1 MLRMYQANMS
11 FGVKVNKLRPLLRQ
25 GFFYTQ
31 NLKFVRY
38 ISMIH
43 LTTSASAQT
52 LKVIPRSYASSV
64 SMILRDDSTN
74 TSTTY
79 TVSTTTDKNYL
90 VVSKALSP
98 VLVEGRF
105 YDLTLKEGSNVIYKD
120 KVFCTD
126 QTISSYSVNNAEYTV
141 PTGNDV
147 FDNDYIVI

>member
-1 MLRMYQANMS
+1 
-11 FGVKVNKLRPLLRQ
+11 
-25 GFFYTQ
+25 
-31 NLKFVRY
+31 
-38 ISMIH
+38 MIH

-52 LKVIPRSYASSV
+52 LKIIPRSYASSV

-79 TVSTTTDKNYL
+79 SSISTSTDKNYL
-90 VVSKALSP
+90 VVSQALNP

-105 YDLTLKEGSNVIYKD
+105 YDLTIKEGSNIIYKD

-126 QTISSYSVNNAEYTV
+126 QTISSYTVNSSEYTV

>member
-1 MLRMYQANMS
+1 
-11 FGVKVNKLRPLLRQ
+11 
-25 GFFYTQ
+25 
-31 NLKFVRY
+31 
-38 ISMIH
+38 
-43 LTTSASAQT
+43 
-52 LKVIPRSYASSV
+52 
-64 SMILRDDSTN
+64 MILRDDSTN

-90 VVSKALSP
+90 VLSQALSP

-126 QTISSYSVNNAEYTV
+126 QTISSYSVNSGEYTV

-147 FDNDYIVI
+147 FDNDYIII

>member
-1 MLRMYQANMS
+1 
-11 FGVKVNKLRPLLRQ
+11 
-25 GFFYTQ
+25 
-31 NLKFVRY
+31 
-38 ISMIH
+38 MIH

-52 LKVIPRSYASSV
+52 LKIIPRSYASSV

-79 TVSTTTDKNYL
+79 SSISTSTDKNYL
-90 VVSKALSP
+90 VVSQALSP

-105 YDLTLKEGSNVIYKD
+105 YDLTIKEGSNVIYND

-126 QTISSYSVNNAEYTV
+126 QTISSYTVNSSEYTV

>member
-1 MLRMYQANMS
+1 
-11 FGVKVNKLRPLLRQ
+11 
-25 GFFYTQ
+25 
-31 NLKFVRY
+31 
-38 ISMIH
+38 MIH

-52 LKVIPRSYASSV
+52 LKIIPRSYASSV

-79 TVSTTTDKNYL
+79 SSISTSTDKNYL
-90 VVSKALSP
+90 VISQALSP

-105 YDLTLKEGSNVIYKD
+105 YDLTIKEGSNVIYKD

-126 QTISSYSVNNAEYTV
+126 QTISSYTVNSSEYTI

>member
-1 MLRMYQANMS
+1 
-11 FGVKVNKLRPLLRQ
+11 
-25 GFFYTQ
+25 
-31 NLKFVRY
+31 
-38 ISMIH
+38 MIH

-52 LKVIPRSYASSV
+52 LKIIPRSYASSV

-79 TVSTTTDKNYL
+79 SSISTSTDKNYL
-90 VVSKALSP
+90 VVSQALSP

-105 YDLTLKEGSNVIYKD
+105 YDLTIKEGSNVIYKD

-126 QTISSYSVNNAEYTV
+126 QTISSYSVNSGEYTV

>member
-1 MLRMYQANMS
+1 
-11 FGVKVNKLRPLLRQ
+11 
-25 GFFYTQ
+25 
-31 NLKFVRY
+31 
-38 ISMIH
+38 MIH

-52 LKVIPRSYASSV
+52 LKIIPRSYASTV

-79 TVSTTTDKNYL
+79 SSISTSTDKNYL
-90 VVSKALSP
+90 VVSQALSP

-105 YDLTLKEGSNVIYKD
+105 YDLTIKEGSNVIYKD

-126 QTISSYSVNNAEYTV
+126 QTISSYSVNSSEYTV

>member
-1 MLRMYQANMS
+1 
-11 FGVKVNKLRPLLRQ
+11 
-25 GFFYTQ
+25 
-31 NLKFVRY
+31 
-38 ISMIH
+38 MIH

-79 TVSTTTDKNYL
+79 SSISTSTDKNYL
-90 VVSKALSP
+90 VVSQALSP

-105 YDLTLKEGSNVIYKD
+105 YDLTIKEGSNVIYKD

-126 QTISSYSVNNAEYTV
+126 QTISSYTVNSSEYTV

>member
-1 MLRMYQANMS
+1 
-11 FGVKVNKLRPLLRQ
+11 
-25 GFFYTQ
+25 
-31 NLKFVRY
+31 
-38 ISMIH
+38 MIH

-79 TVSTTTDKNYL
+79 SSISTSTDKNYL
-90 VVSKALSP
+90 VVSQALSP

-105 YDLTLKEGSNVIYKD
+105 YDLTIKEGSNVIYKD

-126 QTISSYSVNNAEYTV
+126 QTISSYTVNSGEYTV

>member
-1 MLRMYQANMS
+1 M
-11 FGVKVNKLRPLLRQ
+11 G

-31 NLKFVRY
+31 NLNLLRY
-38 ISMIH
+38 IRMIH

-52 LKVIPRSYASSV
+52 LKIIPRSYASSV

-79 TVSTTTDKNYL
+79 SSISTSTDKNYL
-90 VVSKALSP
+90 VISQALSP

-105 YDLTLKEGSNVIYKD
+105 YDLTIKEGSNVIYKD

-126 QTISSYSVNNAEYTV
+126 QTISSYSVNSGEYTV

>member
-1 MLRMYQANMS
+1 
-11 FGVKVNKLRPLLRQ
+11 
-25 GFFYTQ
+25 
-31 NLKFVRY
+31 
-38 ISMIH
+38 MIH

-74 TSTTY
+74 TLTTY
-79 TVSTTTDKNYL
+79 SSISTSTDKNYL
-90 VVSKALSP
+90 VVSQALSP

-126 QTISSYSVNNAEYTV
+126 QTISSYSVNNGEYTV

-147 FDNDYIVI
+147 YDNDYIII

>member
-1 MLRMYQANMS
+1 
-11 FGVKVNKLRPLLRQ
+11 
-25 GFFYTQ
+25 
-31 NLKFVRY
+31 
-38 ISMIH
+38 MIH
-43 LTTSASAQT
+43 LTTSASTQT
-52 LKVIPRSYASSV
+52 LKIIPRSYASSV

-79 TVSTTTDKNYL
+79 SSISTSTDKNYL
-90 VVSKALSP
+90 VISQALSP

-105 YDLTLKEGSNVIYKD
+105 YDLTIKEGSNVIYKD

-126 QTISSYSVNNAEYTV
+126 QTISSYSVNSGEYTV

>member
-1 MLRMYQANMS
+1 
-11 FGVKVNKLRPLLRQ
+11 
-25 GFFYTQ
+25 
-31 NLKFVRY
+31 
-38 ISMIH
+38 MIH

-79 TVSTTTDKNYL
+79 SSISTSTDKNYL
-90 VVSKALSP
+90 VVSQALSP

-105 YDLTLKEGSNVIYKD
+105 YDLTIKEGSNVIYKD

-126 QTISSYSVNNAEYTV
+126 QTISSYTVNSGEYTV
-141 PTGNDV
+141 PTGNNV

>member
-1 MLRMYQANMS
+1 
-11 FGVKVNKLRPLLRQ
+11 
-25 GFFYTQ
+25 
-31 NLKFVRY
+31 
-38 ISMIH
+38 MIH
-43 LTTSASAQT
+43 LTTTASAQT
-52 LKVIPRSYASSV
+52 FKIIPRSYASSV

-79 TVSTTTDKNYL
+79 TSISTTTDKNYL
-90 VVSKALSP
+90 VLSQALSP

-126 QTISSYSVNNAEYTV
+126 QAIASYSVNSGEYTI

-147 FDNDYIVI
+147 YDNDYIVI

>member
-1 MLRMYQANMS
+1 
-11 FGVKVNKLRPLLRQ
+11 
-25 GFFYTQ
+25 
-31 NLKFVRY
+31 
-38 ISMIH
+38 MIH

-52 LKVIPRSYASSV
+52 LKIIPRSYASSV

-79 TVSTTTDKNYL
+79 SSISTSTDKNYL
-90 VVSKALSP
+90 VVSQALSP

-126 QTISSYSVNNAEYTV
+126 QTITSYSVNSGEYTV